1 MIHEE
6 YFSCELGVILF
17 VAGIVIVSD
26 ILLLWMGLTYYRFRE
41 KLNKEQSRVL
51 VVLLSIVILV
61 FNSYGISEAF
71 ILPHSRCH

>member
-17 VAGIVIVSD
+17 IAGIVIVSD
-26 ILLLWMGLTYYRFRE
+26 LLLLWMGVIIYRFGE
-41 KLNKEQSRVL
+41 KKHKEQSRVL
-51 VVLLSIVILV
+51 IVLLGIIMRV
-61 FNSYGISEAF
+61 FTIYGISEAF

>member
-17 VAGIVIVSD
+17 IAGIVIVSD
-26 ILLLWMGLTYYRFRE
+26 LLLLWMGVIIYRFGE
-41 KLNKEQSRVL
+41 KIHKEQLRVL
-51 VVLLSIVILV
+51 LVLLGIIMLV
-61 FNSYGISEAF
+61 FTSYGISEAF

>member
-1 MIHEE
+1 MILEE

-26 ILLLWMGLTYYRFRE
+26 LLLLWMGVIIYRFGE
-41 KLNKEQSRVL
+41 KKHKEQSRVL
-51 VVLLSIVILV
+51 IVLLGIIMLV
-61 FNSYGISEAF
+61 FTISGISEAF